1 MPARILI
8 VEDHADLREL
18 LKLQI
23 QTMGHKVIEAENG
36 QKGLEKALAETPD
49 LIIMDLG
56 LPEMN
61 GIEATV
67 RLKENP
73 KTAHIPVI
81 AHTAWSREDW
91 REKALR
97 AGMVEYLTKPVRPQL
112 LRETIGR
119 FLQRGS

>member
-8 VEDHADLREL
+8 VEDHADLREI

-23 QTMGHKVIEAENG
+23 QTMGYRVIEAEND

-73 KTAHIPVI
+73 KTVHIPVI
-81 AHTAWSREDW
+81 AHTAWSPTDW

-97 AGMVEYLTKPVRPQL
+97 AGMVEYLNKPVRLQV

-119 FLQRGS
+119 FLQRGP